1 MAIPICKLVNVFLS
15 IRFLICRHLCEVVE
29 ILDHRGLQ
37 RICSLKK
44 KKESVNLSEK
54 QSVRDGLA
62 HHEGGDK
69 VLNSTRLS
77 TVGSEVE
84 RVETSEQAEE
94 MKYSFYRTN
103 VIITSLHAAGSI
115 WRCWHRCSRCNRHTE
130 GSRATTTRQA
140 WARLNI
146 QEED

>member
-29 ILDHRGLQ
+29 VLDHRSLQ
-37 RICSLKK
+37 RICYAKK

-69 VLNSTRLS
+69 VLNSARLS
-77 TVGSEVE
+77 TVGTEVE
-84 RVETSEQAEE
+84 RVETSEQAGE
-94 MKYSFYRTN
+94 MKYF
-103 VIITSLHAAGSI
+103 
-115 WRCWHRCSRCNRHTE
+115 
-130 GSRATTTRQA
+130 
-140 WARLNI
+140 
-146 QEED
+146 

>member
-29 ILDHRGLQ
+29 VLDHRGLQ
-37 RICSLKK
+37 RICYVKK

-69 VLNSTRLS
+69 VLNSARLS
-77 TVGSEVE
+77 TVGAEVE
-84 RVETSEQAEE
+84 RVETSEQAGE
-94 MKYSFYRTN
+94 MKYFRKLMVSVPLCTQLVQNRDVGISVVD
-103 VIITSLHAAGSI
+103 VIGVRRVLVPRPLVRRGHV
-115 WRCWHRCSRCNRHTE
+115 
-130 GSRATTTRQA
+130 
-140 WARLNI
+140 
-146 QEED
+146 